1 METNITSP
9 VAQFKAGTVA
19 VAIWEN
25 QTDIDGKAVTAL
37 RATIQRKY
45 KGKRRDEWIFSNSF
59 GRNDIPLA
67 IHCLQKAF
75 EKIVETQNDAS
86 NNGNGNS
93 NSNGKV
99 EEPILDGVM

>member
-37 RATIQRKY
+37 KVAIQRKY

-67 IHCLQKAF
+67 IFCLQKAL
-75 EKIVETQNDAS
+75 EYIIDRQNKAS
-86 NNGNGNS
+86 ENNGNN
-93 NSNGKV
+93 V
-99 EEPILDGVM
+99 EEMSID

>member
-1 METNITSP
+1 VVFDVNRMETNITSP

-37 RATIQRKY
+37 RTTIQRKY

-67 IHCLQKAF
+67 IFCLQKAL
-75 EKIVETQNDAS
+75 EYIIDRQNKAS
-86 NNGNGNS
+86 ENNGNN
-93 NSNGKV
+93 V
-99 EEPILDGVM
+99 EKMSID